1 MSRGGRRL
9 AALLLLVLA
18 AGPLLVPERLAEED
32 REAVRSAPTGEHPL
46 GTDALGRDNLY
57 RYLRGMRMSLSGACA
72 AAVVA
77 TGIGL
82 LAGFLLSRLGR
93 AGMAFWGPALD
104 TFQSMPWYLL
114 VFLVRA
120 WTPLDTGPEQ
130 LTVILFTM
138 LATFSWAAA
147 ARTVAAA
154 CRQLRQEPWA
164 AFARASGMGG
174 AQMFRR
180 HYWPH
185 LVPLA
190 RVHFRMLTPAILL
203 AESSLG
209 LLGLGVPD
217 SAPSLGSSLTDLL
230 QPGARWWEAA
240 PLLLLLTAV
249 LSLQTIS
256 QRSTDESKRT

>member
-1 MSRGGRRL
+1 MRRL
-9 AALLLLVLA
+9 ASLLLLLLA

-130 LTVILFTM
+130 LTVILFGM

-190 RVHFRMLTPAILL
+190 RVHFLMLTPAILL

-256 QRSTDESKRT
+256 RRPTDESKRT